1 MKAFRKASRPVQA
14 PVTSQT
20 PSPALSCP
28 RTRASRLAERKAA
41 RARHFRVAES
51 GSRVCGRTQ
60 RRAYS
65 GAQAQGRKFADTGAV
80 GKCVPSNSQA
90 PPSPSRAELAN
101 GRRAASSPPNMSK
114 WTLRE
119 RLRPLLREAGKG
131 RRRRRMGGEAGRSDR
146 ECAVTVVQS
155 DFGRSSGPHPIRRLL
170 CDRID
175 RWLTLWIG

>member
-90 PPSPSRAELAN
+90 APSPSRAELAN

-131 RRRRRMGGEAGRSDR
+131 RRRRRMGGKQDARTASARLRSCKATSAEAAGHTPSGAF
-146 ECAVTVVQS
+146 CAT
-155 DFGRSSGPHPIRRLL
+155 G
-170 CDRID
+170 
-175 RWLTLWIG
+175 